1 MRSRQDAIQ
10 ARPGTAGPAPADPMT
25 VDSAAPALALPE
37 GLDHQVDLH
46 RAMDLA
52 DEGYLHV
59 DGDALI
65 DHASLGARRLLGD
78 PSRRL
83 LGLTV
88 LETFVDRRAEA
99 VIEAARGGMA
109 GSFEHVLR
117 HPEPRTIGIRALPD
131 GAGGAWL
138 VLADVTELRRLQQI
152 RSQFIENLSH
162 ELRTPLTTVSLLAET
177 LAREADQG
185 GGKLS
190 ARMRDRIARIEVET
204 GHLVQMV
211 NELLDLARI
220 ESGGPIELHDDID
233 LAQLAVASADRLR
246 LFAERQGVHLAVEAE
261 PDIPLVRGDAAR
273 LGQVLVNLLHNA
285 VKFSPGGGEVLVRVE
300 RAGVDAR
307 VAIQDHGVGIPRADR
322 ERVFERFYKVDRARS
337 RVAGGTGL
345 GLAIARHVV
354 AAHGGR
360 ISLESEVGKGSTF
373 TVWLPASVPSH
384 APPGAG

>member
-1 MRSRQDAIQ
+1 VTSAGQ
-10 ARPGTAGPAPADPMT
+10 APGAPVTVEPASAGAGSPASGLPIDP
-25 VDSAAPALALPE
+25 S
-37 GLDHQVDLH
+37 G
-46 RAMDLA
+46 AMDLA

-59 DGDALI
+59 GENGLI
-65 DHASLGARRLLGD
+65 DHESLGARRILGD
-78 PSRRL
+78 PGRRL

-88 LETFVDRRAEA
+88 LETFVDRRADS
-99 VIEAARGGMA
+99 VIEAARDGVT
-109 GSFEHVLR
+109 GSFEHVIRL
-117 HPEPRTIGIRALPD
+117 PEPRTITIRAHPD

-138 VLADVTELRRLQQI
+138 VLADVTEFRRLQQI

-177 LAREADQG
+177 LSREADQAG
-185 GGKLS
+185 GELTAK
-190 ARMRDRIARIEVET
+190 MRDRIARIEVET

-220 ESGGPIELHDDID
+220 ESGGPIELHDDVD

-246 LFAERQGVHLAVEAE
+246 LFAERQGVHLAVEAG
-261 PDIPLVRGDAAR
+261 PDIPLVRGDGAR

-285 VKFSPGGGEVLVRVE
+285 VKFSPDGGEVLVRVE
-300 RAGVDAR
+300 RAGVDAL
-307 VAIQDHGVGIPRADR
+307 VAIRDHGIGIPRADR

-373 TVWLPASVPSH
+373 TVRLPASVPPH